1 MIVHLS
7 AGGSR
12 LRVQLAN
19 AQGNAS
25 VAIGEARIAGSAGG
39 LATLPGTDRALS
51 FGGRPG
57 VVIPPGAIVLSDPV
71 DLPVAAASDLAVS
84 LYVPG
89 RVGALTTHPLGLHS
103 TYILKGNVAAVR
115 NPQAVSENLSYF
127 WLADVDVWTGTHSD
141 AIAAFG
147 DSITDGFATTP
158 NRNRA
163 WPDVLY
169 ERLRA
174 LNPASRYSVINLG
187 LSGNRV
193 LNDGAGASALARFD
207 RDVLARPGVR
217 WVVLLEGINDISFP
231 NVPGTP
237 AAQRISAE
245 DLISGYRLLIEQ
257 AHLHGIRILGGTIL
271 PWEGVWTYSASAE
284 RIRIA
289 VNDWIRSSGA
299 FDAVIDFDAATRDP
313 SHPSRLLARFDSGD
327 HVHPNDA
334 GNRAMADTIDLKAFE
349 LAGIP

>member
-1 MIVHLS
+1 
-7 AGGSR
+7 
-12 LRVQLAN
+12 
-19 AQGNAS
+19 
-25 VAIGEARIAGSAGG
+25 
-39 LATLPGTDRALS
+39 
-51 FGGRPG
+51 
-57 VVIPPGAIVLSDPV
+57 
-71 DLPVAAASDLAVS
+71 
-84 LYVPG
+84 
-89 RVGALTTHPLGLHS
+89 
-103 TYILKGNVAAVR
+103 
-115 NPQAVSENLSYF
+115 
-127 WLADVDVWTGTHSD
+127 
-141 AIAAFG
+141 
-147 DSITDGFATTP
+147 
-158 NRNRA
+158 
-163 WPDVLY
+163 
-169 ERLRA
+169 
-174 LNPASRYSVINLG
+174 
-187 LSGNRV
+187 
-193 LNDGAGASALARFD
+193 
-207 RDVLARPGVR
+207 
-217 WVVLLEGINDISFP
+217 VVLLEGINDISFP